1 MTIVLETTFI
11 AQNESL
17 KSKKLS
23 LSSIVRG
30 RKNKCKK
37 MGCCFNGKKYL
48 KKLLIAFNVYYW
60 VSKFFHQ
67 PINAFWVFLAHY
79 LDSSISS

>member
-23 LSSIVRG
+23 LIQH
-30 RKNKCKK
+30 CKK
-37 MGCCFNGKKYL
+37 EKK
-48 KKLLIAFNVYYW
+48 
-60 VSKFFHQ
+60 
-67 PINAFWVFLAHY
+67 
-79 LDSSISS
+79 